1 MNLSNNIKQA
11 DGNNVT
17 ATSTNNNDGVG
28 VNVGSAAQLL
38 GNVALGSAGGVI
50 GSIVVN
56 DANTDPA
63 ISGGVFA
70 YDRSTPVAKRL
81 TTVIAGSANNSGLL
95 SGAASP
101 ALRNAVHKI
110 EAVTTRRVATAIR
123 NGSLNIYTGL
133 FSVAPTNA
141 SDSFGNDVAARPTRS
156 VPGKLVYKLGQKSP
170 VVDSYDEKTG

>member
-38 GNVALGSAGGVI
+38 GNVALGSVGGVI
-50 GSIVVN
+50 GSVVVN

-95 SGAASP
+95 SGAATP
-101 ALRNAVHKI
+101 ALRSTVHRV
-110 EAVTTRRVATAIR
+110 EGVTTRRVATSIR
-123 NGSLNIYTGL
+123 NGSFNIYTGL

-141 SDSFGNDVAARPTRS
+141 SDSFGNDVAARPTRL

>member
-1 MNLSNNIKQA
+1 M
-11 DGNNVT
+11 
-17 ATSTNNNDGVG
+17 
-28 VNVGSAAQLL
+28 
-38 GNVALGSAGGVI
+38 
-50 GSIVVN
+50 
-56 DANTDPA
+56 
-63 ISGGVFA
+63 
-70 YDRSTPVAKRL
+70 
-81 TTVIAGSANNSGLL
+81 IAGSANNSGLL

-110 EAVTTRRVATAIR
+110 EAITTRRVATAIR

-141 SDSFGNDVAARPTRS
+141 SDSFGNDVAARPTRL